1 VHVTA
6 PGTEV
11 LRASVLCW
19 VVLGGAFAWLSF
31 RAAAVA
37 AVSPERLIAEFRAVR
52 FATLLLVFNAGAA
65 VGFAAA
71 REFVAPA
78 ALDVTL
84 AAAFVVVAAVAVT
97 KDPRPALLILAAAF
111 LAHALLSIA
120 HRPGFL
126 SPDVAPRWFF
136 IAIAVYDVVL
146 AALCYL
152 PILKR

>member
-1 VHVTA
+1 MSSGA
-6 PGTEV
+6 EV
-11 LRASVLCW
+11 LRASLLCW
-19 VVLGGAFAWLSF
+19 AVLGAAFAWMSL
-31 RAAAVA
+31 RAARVAV
-37 AVSPERLIAEFRAVR
+37 VSPERLIAEFRAVR
-52 FATLLLVFNAGAA
+52 FAALLLVFNAGAS

-71 REFVAPA
+71 HEFVAAA

-97 KDPRPALLILAAAF
+97 KDPRPALLTLAAAF

-120 HRPGFL
+120 HRPGLL
-126 SPDVAPRWFF
+126 SADVAPRWFF
-136 IAIAVYDVVL
+136 VAAAVYDAVL